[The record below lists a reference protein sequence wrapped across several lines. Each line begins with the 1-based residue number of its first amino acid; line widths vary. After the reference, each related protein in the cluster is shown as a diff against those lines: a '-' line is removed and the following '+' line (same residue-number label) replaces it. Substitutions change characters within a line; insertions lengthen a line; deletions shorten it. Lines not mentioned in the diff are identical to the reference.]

1 MSQNDIAKDVTAAPE
16 AGQVLDATQVEGVGG
31 GAADCPVTV
40 TAGTSGFNVQ
50 TAGTSV
56 TDVLTGT
63 YEGVV
68 SATSYV
74 IERVANSLK

>member
-1 MSQNDIAKDVTAAPE
+1 M
-16 AGQVLDATQVEGVGG
+16 
-31 GAADCPVTV
+31 TV